1 MLLSSCLFR
10 LPHVVSSVVKCG
22 ICLDCR
28 LTRMWKGM
36 LECHHAQFQAIKES
50 RGLGHIRSGGKP
62 SDLDL
67 RVTLQLDHELISWTT
82 RFSGWISAQKNFVR
96 ALNNWLLKC
105 LFFEPEETP
114 DGIVPFSP
122 GRIGAPPIFVICNQ
136 WSQGLDRFSENE
148 VVDSMQVFAKSVL
161 QIWEHDKQEVR
172 QTMIT
177 NKDLER
183 KVKKIDRDDQKLQ
196 KKIQALDK
204 KLVLVIGHVQGD
216 GTSNS
221 NLQAGL
227 QSIFEALERFAS
239 DSMKA
244 YEELLQRSAEES
256 AKPRA

>member
-1 MLLSSCLFR
+1 MCFVCSFVRLLDIVFLA
-10 LPHVVSSVVKCG
+10 VKRG
-22 ICLDCR
+22 MYIDFR

-36 LECHHAQFQAIKES
+36 LECHHAQFQVVKES

-96 ALNNWLLKC
+96 SLNNWLLKC
-105 LFFEPEETP
+105 LLYEPEETA

-122 GRIGAPPIFVICNQ
+122 SRIGAPPIFVICNQ
-136 WSQGLDRFSENE
+136 WSQGLDRFSEKE
-148 VVDSMQVFAKSVL
+148 VVDSMHVFAKSVL
-161 QIWEHDKQEVR
+161 QIWDHDKQELR

-177 NKDLER
+177 NKDLEK

-196 KKIQALDK
+196 KEIQALDK
-204 KLVLVIGHVQGD
+204 KLVRVTGNVQDD
-216 GTSNS
+216 GTSNG

-244 YEELLQRSAEES
+244 YEELLIRSAEES
-256 AKPRA
+256 AKTRS